1 MNSVGSNTEGKLNCI
16 NAVVI
21 THNNKSRQQTGLQP
35 VEKVCLSS
43 HAKAGFFV

>member
-1 MNSVGSNTEGKLNCI
+1 MNETYRPEIAL
-16 NAVVI
+16 
-21 THNNKSRQQTGLQP
+21 RPQP

>member
-1 MNSVGSNTEGKLNCI
+1 MQLKAS
-16 NAVVI
+16 
-21 THNNKSRQQTGLQP
+21 GLRPEAQR